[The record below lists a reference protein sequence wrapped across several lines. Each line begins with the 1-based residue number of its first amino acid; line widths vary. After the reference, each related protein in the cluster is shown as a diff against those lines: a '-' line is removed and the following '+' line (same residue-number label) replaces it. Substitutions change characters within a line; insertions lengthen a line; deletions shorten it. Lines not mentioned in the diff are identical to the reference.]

1 MVITTAQQSLNSGSV
16 QVQILLTACQRLAM
30 VSVFDNTGFQFLEGA
45 AEKEG
50 WLFYGEDCSFYIKN
64 KLKSKIF
71 NDKKVYIGVHR
82 KSDFYEKWGVHKKPI
97 YRGELPK
104 KGGGFV
110 QFDDLRGAWRKRS
123 GWCFL
128 MHTMIYMTV
137 LARSGNFYNKTNV
150 Y

>member
-1 MVITTAQQSLNSGSV
+1 MNHSTKTIRHHLHHAHPPLPPH
-16 QVQILLTACQRLAM
+16 QIFKKRGGEGGGL
-30 VSVFDNTGFQFLEGA
+30 TGFQFLEGA